1 MIITIQSKFTTLGI
15 IAWST
20 NGLVILS
27 HIASGRQIQFDSM
40 KEFRQA
46 IREITGWSN
55 YQINYLLFNTFIR
68 NRSHSPQTMR
78 LLKEL
83 ILRKVIEA

>member
-1 MIITIQSKFTTLGI
+1 MMITIQAKFTTIGV

-20 NGLVILS
+20 NGLVVIG
-27 HIASGRQIQFDSM
+27 HIASGRQMEFDSM
-40 KEFRQA
+40 KEFKQA
-46 IREITGWSN
+46 VREITGWRN
-55 YQINYLLFNTFIR
+55 YQINHLLFCIFIR
-68 NRSHSPQTMR
+68 NRSQSPQTLR

>member
-1 MIITIQSKFTTLGI
+1 MMITIQSKFTTLGA

-20 NGLVILS
+20 NDIVVIG
-27 HIASGRQIQFDSM
+27 HAASGRQIQFDSM
-40 KEFRQA
+40 KEFKQA

-55 YQINYLLFNTFIR
+55 YQINRLLFNTFIL
-68 NRSHSPQTMR
+68 NRSQSPQTVR

>member
-1 MIITIQSKFTTLGI
+1 MMITIQSKFTTLGV

-20 NGLVILS
+20 NGLVVIG
-27 HIASGRQIQFDSM
+27 HIPSGRQIQFDSM
-40 KEFRQA
+40 KEFKQA

-55 YQINYLLFNTFIR
+55 YQINYLLFNTFIL
-68 NRSHSPQTMR
+68 NRSQSPQTMR

-83 ILRKVIEA
+83 ILCKVIEA

>member
-1 MIITIQSKFTTLGI
+1 MMITIQSKFTTQGV

-20 NGLVILS
+20 NGLVVIG
-27 HIASGRQIQFDSM
+27 HIASGRQVQYDSM
-40 KEFRQA
+40 KEFKQA
-46 IREITGWSN
+46 VREITGWRN
-55 YQINYLLFNTFIR
+55 YQINHLLFSTYIR
-68 NRSHSPQTMR
+68 NRSQSPQTMR

>member
-1 MIITIQSKFTTLGI
+1 MMITIQSKFTTLGV

-20 NGLVILS
+20 NGLVAIG

-40 KEFRQA
+40 KEFKRA

-55 YQINYLLFNTFIR
+55 YQINRLLFNTFIL
-68 NRSHSPQTMR
+68 NRSQSPQTVR